1 MTASRGCML
10 QLGEGIHRK
19 VLCGVP
25 IGKKLFFGT
34 AWTLHGDVQALA
46 SIVFLRLHPKPLRH
60 TPSYEFTTSFGGVC
74 WGIVVGM
81 SRQQLMYKQ
90 NIPGRFVQ
98 IIQSRLGVMALIQRV
113 AVGKHV
119 ECLTC
124 LATV

>member
-1 MTASRGCML
+1 MD
-10 QLGEGIHRK
+10 
-19 VLCGVP
+19 
-25 IGKKLFFGT
+25 
-34 AWTLHGDVQALA
+34 TLRGDVQVLA

-81 SRQQLMYKQ
+81 SRQWRMYSQ
-90 NIPGRFVQ
+90 NTPGRFVQ
-98 IIQSRLGVMALIQRV
+98 IIQSRLGVIALIQRV

-119 ECLTC
+119 VFLTC